1 MYSPKTGNVSQV
13 QPQCIFDTYHKYILD
28 MYPIRCRLTKR
39 LRIPYVQWIRSWN
52 VFVIHIVNAECS
64 GNVFLIRCGYISRIT
79 YTIHFENTLQLCIP
93 YMQWIRSWNVFV
105 IHIVNVDCS
114 GNVFLIRCGYISWN
128 TFPLHIENILQLR
141 ILYMQWICSCNAF
154 AIHILTFVV

>member
-1 MYSPKTGNVSQV
+1 MDLTQRAHVSWLRCHYISYTYFQKDMYSPKTGNVSQV

-64 GNVFLIRCGYISRIT
+64 GNVFLIRCGYIS
-79 YTIHFENTLQLCIP
+79 
-93 YMQWIRSWNVFV
+93 
-105 IHIVNVDCS
+105 
-114 GNVFLIRCGYISWN
+114 WN